1 MAKSY
6 GDSGWIKLWRAEM
19 HDPLYFAEPFTRWQA
34 WVDLQMLAD
43 EEGAV
48 KTSIKALKNRWLWGS
63 RHKVRD
69 FLGLLEGQDMGT
81 VKTTQNKGTLFL
93 INKQFL
99 DKKDRP
105 KNKASGTVK
114 GTVSGLEEDTSLKE
128 VGDRTSLTS
137 ASPNNHNKNIAE
149 LEDSL
154 GDEYES

>member
-63 RHKVRD
+63 ETKVRNY
-69 FLGLLEGQDMGT
+69 LRAVQEAGKGAVT
-81 VKTTQNKGTLFL
+81 STPNKGTLIRLNTGFSDS
-93 INKQFL
+93 KGKRKYRKKEA
-99 DKKDRP
+99 DKEAVRKF
-105 KNKASGTVK
+105 
-114 GTVSGLEEDTSLKE
+114 EEVTSIKE